1 MSRCA
6 QRLHLVGIISRAS
19 LVCSMTCMFLL
30 GLPASDGLHS
40 LLLTQN
46 NDVIDLTEPLMEI
59 DDIDLVRCLRRP
71 SFL

>member
-1 MSRCA
+1 
-6 QRLHLVGIISRAS
+6 
-19 LVCSMTCMFLL
+19 MTCMFLL

-46 NDVIDLTEPLMEI
+46 NDVIDLTEPSMEI